1 MTFAEAAMIMMSGGG
16 GSAEF
21 NQFDYIAGLQSV
33 FEMEISDGWKFDIVT
48 ESQGKLTGKN
58 VGVISQSQDTK
69 SCIVR
74 VCEYPF
80 QIYSR
85 WYLNGDMKFIYKLTD
100 LPSPLYGTAVYEYD
114 VPENGPM
121 GSPARV
127 DVLTN
132 ITYGQSSVSR
142 GPSYAFAPA
151 YIIVKLEIERK
162 KINLKNGE
170 SEVYS
175 ANYNLYCNSSIIICK
190 GDFDTSLYSGM
201 VYATWH
207 YAANPLISK

>member
-21 NQFDYIAGLQSV
+21 NQFDYIAGLPSV

-48 ESQGKLTGKN
+48 ESQGKLTGNN

-69 SCIVR
+69 SCIVQ

-80 QIYSR
+80 PMYSR

-100 LPSPLYGTAVYEYD
+100 LPTPLYGTAVYEYD

-121 GSPARV
+121 ESPARV

-175 ANYNLYCNSSIIICK
+175 VNYNRYCNSNIIICK
-190 GDFDTSLYSGM
+190 GKFDPGIYSNM